1 MSSPPVTVDNRA
13 AIERVL
19 EKTLEETQRD
29 LAAFLKARAD
39 APSLDPRQNGG
50 RDQEQPREPE
60 SGARAR
66 LDQAI
71 REQEATDAGRRASR
85 LSSLDS
91 PRPATARPDNPIPAR
106 LDPPSPPRLDPP
118 PAARREPPPLL
129 PQRNPRTAT
138 ASVVATPQAFPTPGL
153 VRNQST
159 AGAPISAPTDI
170 SPAVTGLMQVAADR
184 LRGAAAVP
192 PVPQLAPPDPS
203 MAERVIA
210 ERRPPGDWPP
220 IPADMRAMAP
230 VPFASP
236 PGIGGPRLS
245 ATVPR
250 KVQDRID
257 EYYRTG
263 SLNKEPFRFEPIDP
277 VPVPARAGAMM
288 RSGLGA
294 MGPGDAG
301 RPPPEPPRLTL
312 VPDARTLP

>member
-1 MSSPPVTVDNRA
+1 VTVNNRA

-39 APSLDPRQNGG
+39 APSLDPKQNGG
-50 RDQEQPREPE
+50 RDREQPREPDQN
-60 SGARAR
+60 ARAR

-71 REQEATDAGRRASR
+71 REGEASEAGRRASR
-85 LSSLDS
+85 MDALDIS
-91 PRPATARPDNPIPAR
+91 RQAA
-106 LDPPSPPRLDPP
+106 PRLDPTPSSRLDTLP
-118 PAARREPPPLL
+118 PRVEPQPRPEAAPRREPPPLL
-129 PQRNPRTAT
+129 PQRNPRPAMP
-138 ASVVATPQAFPTPGL
+138 AAVTPQAFATPGL
-153 VRNQST
+153 VRNQTSGDAAPAAS
-159 AGAPISAPTDI
+159 AGIPS
-170 SPAVTGLMQVAADR
+170 AVTGLMQVEADR
-184 LRGAAAVP
+184 LRGTVAIP
-192 PVPQLAPPDPS
+192 PVAQPAGSEPS

-210 ERRPPGDWPP
+210 ERRPIGDWPP

-230 VPFASP
+230 VPFAFP
-236 PGIGGPRLS
+236 QGLGGPRLS

-263 SLNKEPFRFEPIDP
+263 FLRTEPFRFEPIDP
-277 VPVPARAGAMM
+277 VPVPGRMGTMM

-294 MGPGDAG
+294 MGPGDVG

-312 VPDARTLP
+312 VPDTRSAP